1 MGELAEYKGISLI
14 RLTDGDTIQV
24 DKSPDEVLAVINSGV
39 KFVKIGGKIV
49 NVNIIGRVDLVEA
62 TDIDLFL
69 LGITD
74 TIIRDRM
81 KAILEE
87 RKNKGVKTNGV
98 QHLIQI
104 YEDRHGKFGGEE

>member
-1 MGELAEYKGISLI
+1 MI
-14 RLTDGDTIQV
+14 
-24 DKSPDEVLAVINSGV
+24 
-39 KFVKIGGKIV
+39 
-49 NVNIIGRVDLVEA
+49 NVNIIGRVKLVEA

-74 TIIRDRM
+74 TIVRDRM

-104 YEDRHGKFGGEE
+104 YEDRYGKFGGEE

>member
-1 MGELAEYKGISLI
+1 MWELAEYKGISLI
-14 RLTDGDTIQV
+14 KLTDGDTIQI
-24 DKSPDEVLAVINSGV
+24 DKSPEEVLAVINSGV
-39 KFVKIGGKIV
+39 KFVKIGGEVI
-49 NVNIIGRVDLVEA
+49 NVNIIGRVKLIEA

-74 TIIRDRM
+74 SIVKGRM